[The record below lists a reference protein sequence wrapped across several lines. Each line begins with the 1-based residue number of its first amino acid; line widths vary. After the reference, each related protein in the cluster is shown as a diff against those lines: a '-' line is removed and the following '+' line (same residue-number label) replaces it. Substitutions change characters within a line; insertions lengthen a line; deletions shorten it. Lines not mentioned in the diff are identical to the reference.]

1 MLTAEGKTTV
11 MKLPKAQLFALE
23 VLAKGPLDER
33 GRRVHRIQ
41 ERVILS
47 LQDAALAKYQPDEKS
62 SKWVIT
68 PAGWRTLYAQNPPLS
83 TPALWQQNESTSRRG
98 AA

>member
-47 LQDAALAKYQPDEKS
+47 LQDAALAK
-62 SKWVIT
+62 
-68 PAGWRTLYAQNPPLS
+68 
-83 TPALWQQNESTSRRG
+83 
-98 AA
+98 